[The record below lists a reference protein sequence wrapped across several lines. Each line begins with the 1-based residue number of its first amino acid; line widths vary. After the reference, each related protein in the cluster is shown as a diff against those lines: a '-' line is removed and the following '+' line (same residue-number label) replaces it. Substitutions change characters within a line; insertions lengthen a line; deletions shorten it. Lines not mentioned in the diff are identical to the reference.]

1 MSGSREE
8 LCVRA
13 RAARLVLEGRAEEA
27 LRLLASYYGVP
38 VPALRVGLPRRCRRA
53 LGCYVAS
60 RRTIYVRSSAEYRD
74 PLVVLHE
81 FYHHLRSRLGRHRGT
96 ERHADEYALEAL
108 RALGEGVCLGEEEGG
123 GDGEGGRG

>member
-1 MSGSREE
+1 M
-8 LCVRA
+8 CVKV
-13 RAARLVLEGRAEEA
+13 RAARLVFDGRAEEA

-38 VPALRVGLPRRCRRA
+38 VPALRVGLPRGCRRA

-74 PLVVLHE
+74 PFVVLHE
-81 FYHHLRSRLGRHRGT
+81 FYHHLRRRLGRHRGT

-108 RALGEGVCLGEEEGG
+108 RALGEGACLGEEDGG
-123 GDGEGGRG
+123 GHGEGGSG